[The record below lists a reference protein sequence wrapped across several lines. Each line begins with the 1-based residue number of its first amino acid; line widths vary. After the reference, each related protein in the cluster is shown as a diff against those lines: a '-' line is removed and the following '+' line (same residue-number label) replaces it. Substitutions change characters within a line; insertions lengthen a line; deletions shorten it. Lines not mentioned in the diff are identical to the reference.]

1 MMRTDDE
8 LLAEI
13 EAGEG
18 PDPIATVSG
27 ELAQVAVAMM
37 NVSAAETALDK
48 AVASARDAGHSWQA
62 IGDVLGMTR
71 QGALK
76 RFRTTAA

>member
-1 MMRTDDE
+1 MRTDEE

-13 EAGEG
+13 EAGDG
-18 PDPIATVSG
+18 PDPVATVSG
-27 ELAQVAVAMM
+27 ELARVAAAMMQVNAAERKLDAAVA
-37 NVSAAETALDK
+37 E
-48 AVASARDAGHSWQA
+48 AREAGNSWQK

-76 RFRTTAA
+76 RFRAA

>member
-1 MMRTDDE
+1 MMRTDEE

-18 PDPIATVSG
+18 PDPIVTLTG
-27 ELAQVAVAMM
+27 ELADVAMAMTHLNAAERGLDVAVA
-37 NVSAAETALDK
+37 AARE
-48 AVASARDAGHSWQA
+48 AGHSWQA

-71 QGALK
+71 LGALK
-76 RFRTTAA
+76 RFRAA